1 VEKNRRSNIAATVKW
16 LARGRKHHGLKETN
30 MNRRVL
36 FLLII
41 ASLATALVGQWI
53 YAQGRS
59 DHQLIKGVTDAKV
72 TLQQGLTAAA
82 QQGRPISAKFE
93 VEDGK
98 FQLSVY
104 TAKDGKFSEVIVDHA
119 TGKVTKT
126 ESITEGQDLAEAKS
140 QSAAMAKAKT
150 DLKAA
155 VDKSAATTSGSRAIS
170 VTPALKDGHPVAS
183 VILVTGQQFQTVEQ
197 PLE

>member
-1 VEKNRRSNIAATVKW
+1 M
-16 LARGRKHHGLKETN
+16 H
-30 MNRRVL
+30 RRVR
-36 FLLII
+36 FLVIV
-41 ASLATALVGQWI
+41 ASLATALVGQSI
-53 YAQGRS
+53 FAQDRS
-59 DHQLIKGVTDAKV
+59 DHPLIKGVTYAKV

-104 TAKDGKFSEVIVDHA
+104 TAKDGKFSEIIVDHT
-119 TGKVTKT
+119 TGKVAKT
-126 ESITEGQDLAEAKS
+126 EAITEGEDLAEAKS
-140 QSAAMAKAKT
+140 QSAAMEKAKT

-170 VTPALKDGHPVAS
+170 VTPALKEGHPVAS
-183 VILVTGQQFQTVEQ
+183 VILLTGQQFQTVEQ